1 MKRIIQT
8 PSFKSLSLKGLTD
21 EEMRTG
27 IEELADEII
36 ALSDTEHNY
45 THLLRTLRY
54 TRFHFQK
61 LQEEYKLNREGKKCI
76 RTPLCY

>member
-1 MKRIIQT
+1 M
-8 PSFKSLSLKGLTD
+8 KGLTD
-21 EEMRTG
+21 EEMRTA
-27 IEELADEII
+27 IDELVDKII
-36 ALSDTEHNY
+36 ALSDTEHND

-76 RTPLCY
+76 RTALCH